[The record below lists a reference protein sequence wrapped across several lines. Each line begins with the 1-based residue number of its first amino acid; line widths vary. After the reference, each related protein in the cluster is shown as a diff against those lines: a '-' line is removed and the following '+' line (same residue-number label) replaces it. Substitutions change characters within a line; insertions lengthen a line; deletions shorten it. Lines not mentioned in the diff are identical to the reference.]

1 MSLRD
6 LLYPDLRDSESIGC
20 VDQSSVWLKPTG
32 STQEFGASKDKRCF
46 FPGQADLGF

>member
-6 LLYPDLRDSESIGC
+6 LLYPDLQDSESIGC

-32 STQEFGASKDKRCF
+32 STQKFRVSRDKSLF
-46 FPGQADLGF
+46 KPPGF